1 MNNDNQSPIGLASI
15 LDSDLY
21 KFSMQQ
27 VVFKNYRQAQV
38 SYKFTNR
45 TASMRLNQ
53 QAVNWLAHQIKGE
66 AK

>member
-1 MNNDNQSPIGLASI
+1 
-15 LDSDLY
+15 
-21 KFSMQQ
+21 MQQ

-53 QAVNWLAHQIKGE
+53 QAVDWLAHQIKGE